1 METIGTQRISAYFDR
16 EQAVRVAS
24 NSKIRAGDGH
34 PVKSYFDLARKV
46 AELQFLN
53 RDYVLLFR
61 GQRTDHKTT
70 KGNTS
75 LRPPLLRGSGMAVPS
90 RDVLTQR
97 FERLRQAE
105 AALLTSYRAARF
117 KGIERLGRE
126 RILRWSILQHYECCK
141 TPLLDVTHS
150 LRVAASFAAE
160 RSTGNAFIFVLG
172 VPAISGAIT
181 ASAESGLQIVRLSSA
196 CPPAALRP
204 HLQEGYLLG
213 EYPDMADLEQKANY
227 KLWETDFGLRMVSK
241 FRFNPAT
248 FFSETFPQLS
258 SKAIYPTGQR
268 DQMQEVAERI
278 KSIIGTAEV

>member
-1 METIGTQRISAYFDR
+1 METIGTSRLSAYFDR
-16 EQAVRVAS
+16 EKAVRVAS

-34 PVKSYFDLARKV
+34 PVKSYFDLARKI

-61 GQRTDHKTT
+61 GQRTDHKTS
-70 KGNTS
+70 KGNS
-75 LRPPLLRGSGMAVPS
+75 SMRPPLLRGSGAVVPS
-90 RDVLTQR
+90 RDILRQR
-97 FERLRQAE
+97 FERLRAAE
-105 AALLTSYRAARF
+105 AALLTAYRAAGF
-117 KGIERLGRE
+117 KGIDRLKRE

-160 RSTGNAFIFVLG
+160 GSTGAAFIFVLG

-181 ASAESGLQIVRLSSA
+181 ASAESGLQIVRLASA

-213 EYPDMADLEQKANY
+213 EYPDMADIEQKANY
-227 KLWETDFGLRMVSK
+227 QLWETDFGRRIVSK
-241 FRFNPAT
+241 FRFTPAT

-258 SKAIYPTGQR
+258 SKAIYPSGQR
-268 DQMQEVAERI
+268 DEMQEVAERI
-278 KSIIGTAEV
+278 KSTIGAIEV